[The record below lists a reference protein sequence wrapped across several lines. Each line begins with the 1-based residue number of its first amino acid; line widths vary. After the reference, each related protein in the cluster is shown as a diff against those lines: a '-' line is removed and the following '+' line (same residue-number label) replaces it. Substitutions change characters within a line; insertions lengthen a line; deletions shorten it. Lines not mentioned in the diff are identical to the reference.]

1 MARNASWHWM
11 FLGLILTGCGPQS
24 EHDEMADEIARSIR
38 VGEDAADAKPG
49 YGFDLYPGADV
60 VSSLMDGMSM
70 TIQTDDSIRE
80 IGAFYEDQLIKKGW
94 QIENREIT
102 DEKITLSGAK
112 PETQQEIMR
121 ITAAKA
127 ERGQGHVHLIFVKL
141 ISDR

>member
-1 MARNASWHWM
+1 MARNGSWHWI

-24 EHDEMADEIARSIR
+24 ERDEMADELARSIR

-70 TIQTDDSIRE
+70 TIQTNDSIPE
-80 IGAFYEDQLIKKGW
+80 IGAFYEDQLIEKGW
-94 QIENREIT
+94 QIESREIT

-112 PETQQEIMR
+112 PENQQEIMR